1 MSLFHKITIHFPTID
16 PLANGLAEEIAAERA
31 EPDAITLDDAVDAN
45 ELQQRWSDIAHDF
58 EQDPDWVELTKHD
71 HE

>member
-31 EPDAITLDDAVDAN
+31 ESDAISLDESINGSQLDEN
-45 ELQQRWSDIAHDF
+45 WRHIAEEFH
-58 EQDPDWVELTKHD
+58 QDPDWIQLQDTE
-71 HE
+71 